1 MSSLPLRAVIDVDP
15 GEPGL
20 RFEPAR
26 PAVTAANAETDD
38 LPATAVEQVPPA
50 AAESARIAALLA
62 AIATGDDRAFAE
74 LYERTSPCVFGL
86 MLRMLRRP
94 ELAQEAMQDCY
105 VRVWRRAETYSAERG
120 DPQAWLIGVARHR
133 ALDLLRARA
142 LRTDGHEVGDA
153 ALAGIADAAIGPE
166 SSALAGDDASRLNGC
181 LQRLRPEL
189 RRSLQLAY
197 YQGLSH
203 SELAQAMGA
212 PLGTVKAW
220 VRRGLRQL
228 RCCLRE

>member
-1 MSSLPLRAVIDVDP
+1 MSTLPLRAVIDVRP

-20 RFEPAR
+20 RFEPAL
-26 PAVTAANAETDD
+26 PAVTAANAESEG
-38 LPATAVEQVPPA
+38 PSATVVEQMPPE

-62 AIATGDDRAFAE
+62 AIVTGDDRAFAE
-74 LYERTSPCVFGL
+74 LYDRTSPRIFGL
-86 MLRMLRRP
+86 MLHMLRRP

-120 DPQAWLIGVARHR
+120 DPVAWLIGVARHR

-142 LRTDGHEVGDA
+142 LRTDGHEVGDE
-153 ALAGIADAAIGPE
+153 ALAGIADGAIGPE
-166 SSALAGDDASRLNGC
+166 LSAMAGDDASRLNGC

-203 SELAQAMGA
+203 SELARAMSA

-228 RCCLRE
+228 RSCLRE

>member
-1 MSSLPLRAVIDVDP
+1 MSAL
-15 GEPGL
+15 
-20 RFEPAR
+20 PAR
-26 PAVTAANAETDD
+26 AAINAGRADSAFRFD
-38 LPATAVEQVPPA
+38 PPRSA
-50 AAESARIAALLA
+50 APPVNEDPEAASARQMSAAIEDSARVAALLA
-62 AIATGDDRAFAE
+62 ATAAGDDRAFAE
-74 LYERTSPCVFGL
+74 LYDRTSPRIFGL
-86 MLRMLRRP
+86 MLRMLGRP
-94 ELAQEAMQDCY
+94 ELAQEAMQECY
-105 VRVWRRAETYSAERG
+105 VRVWRRAETYCPDRG
-120 DPQAWLIGVARHR
+120 EPQAWLIGVARHR

-166 SSALAGDDASRLNGC
+166 LSAMAGDDARRLDRC

-197 YQGLSH
+197 FEGLSH
-203 SELAQAMGA
+203 SELAVALHA

-220 VRRGLRQL
+220 VRRGLQQL